1 MRWPEGVVSG
11 THIGGHLAEL
21 SQELKSDRQG
31 GNSSS
36 TDMSDKVQS
45 HPSRREERG
54 VDAPSAGA
62 SPTRRVLLVAY
73 DFPPRRTSGVYRP
86 TAFTKYLPQHGW
98 QPTVLTIN
106 SPANAVLDQGL
117 LKRVPNSV
125 RVERTGEIRLDWWE
139 AGALQAVRSAGGLQ
153 PATPTQSDGVAPGHG
168 LVNNALRR
176 AARLLRSFL
185 YFPDETAG
193 WIPFALARA
202 MRLHLKQNFDVV
214 YTTHPP
220 RSAHPVGLLL
230 STMFRVPWV
239 MEFRDPW
246 TIPAEE
252 ASTIHWRPAAR
263 RNALLHQFMTR
274 KASAVVTVTQR
285 HADELRNHFGVDS
298 KKLEMIPN
306 GFDEDDFQGLTPDG
320 DEVFDP
326 AFINLAHFGTV
337 YPTFSGQ
344 FFQAAVA
351 LFERHPEFKNKVRL
365 HVIGYPDSV
374 VEEMTRHETLKHVL
388 VLHKFVPHNRVLRV
402 MAAADGLLLFYGHEY
417 TSRASIPG
425 KLYEYLRVGRTV
437 FAVAFPGGVQ
447 DLIERSQ
454 AGWVFRPDDVEG
466 MTAALA
472 QLIRSR
478 LDGHDPVAP
487 DASVVS
493 GFRYDRLSQR
503 LAEVFN
509 RVARV

>member
-1 MRWPEGVVSG
+1 
-11 THIGGHLAEL
+11 
-21 SQELKSDRQG
+21 
-31 GNSSS
+31 
-36 TDMSDKVQS
+36 MSDTVQS
-45 HPSRREERG
+45 EAGRRDGRGEDLPNAGSR
-54 VDAPSAGA
+54 PL
-62 SPTRRVLLVAY
+62 RRVLLVAY

-86 TAFTKYLPQHGW
+86 TGLTKYLPQHGW

-117 LKRVPNSV
+117 LMRVPTSV
-125 RVERTGEIRLDWWE
+125 LVERTGEIRLDWWE
-139 AGALQAVRSAGGLQ
+139 DRALQAVRSAGGLQ
-153 PATPTQSDGVAPGHG
+153 PAAPAQGAGVARAHG
-168 LVNNALRR
+168 LVDGALRQ

-202 MRLHLKQNFDVV
+202 IQLHLKHDFDVV

-220 RSAHPVGLLL
+220 KSAHPVGLLL
-230 STMFRVPWV
+230 STLFRVPWV

-246 TIPAEE
+246 TIPAEDV
-252 ASTIHWRPAAR
+252 STLYWRPATR
-263 RNALLHQFMTR
+263 RNALLHQLMQR

-285 HADELRNHFGVDS
+285 HADELRQHFGVDS
-298 KKLEMIPN
+298 KKLAMIPN

-320 DEVFDP
+320 DGVFDP

-344 FFQAAVA
+344 FFRAAAA
-351 LFERHPEFKNKVRL
+351 LLERHPELGQKVRL
-365 HVIGYPDSV
+365 HVIGYPDTV
-374 VEEMTRHETLKHVL
+374 VEQMTRHETLKRVL
-388 VLHKFVPHNRVLRV
+388 VLHKFVPHTRVVRV

-425 KLYEYLRVGRTV
+425 KLYEYLRVGRPIL
-437 FAVAFPGGVQ
+437 AVAFPGGVE
-447 DLIERSQ
+447 DLINQCR
-454 AGWVFRPDDVEG
+454 AGWVFRPDDVDG
-466 MTAALA
+466 IAAALA
-472 QLIRSR
+472 RLIQSR
-478 LDGHDPVAP
+478 IHGQDPIVP

-493 GFRYDRLSQR
+493 AFRHDRLSQQ
-503 LAEVFN
+503 LAAVFN